1 MRVTHAKD
9 IGFGMSDD
17 KEMQKKIEEL
27 EKIIREHEQDAE
39 KDLVSHFLAPAFQD
53 FRQIRCDYS

>member
-39 KDLVSHFLAPAFQD
+39 KIL
-53 FRQIRCDYS
+53 FRIS